1 LNLNFQSDIKMQ
13 GYFDELEKFS
23 LIPSPSPVIIKY
35 CGSAMLNQQH
45 RYALYCQLVF
55 LACQGGA
62 FILVH
67 GGGHQIT
74 EALKV
79 AGLKAKFHQGLRIT
93 DDATMKISEQVL
105 IHQVNPQIVKEIN
118 HCCSYYDRNDKSPI
132 GLDSRDILQSKP
144 LNPLLG
150 RVGKVARVNV
160 TKLTRA
166 LKTHSIL
173 VLPPVGSQNK
183 QSYNINADWA
193 AASVAIAIQAAKL
206 IYITDEDGILD
217 AKGKRIVTIGL
228 TKLKELQ
235 NDRTISAGMIPKT
248 QSIIAAIYK
257 GVKSVQIV
265 NGSTPYF
272 LYRALSDEKIG
283 ILVLKD

>member
-1 LNLNFQSDIKMQ
+1 MR
-13 GYFDELEKFS
+13 GYFDELEKLS
-23 LIPSPSPVIIKY
+23 LTSLPSPIVIKY
-35 CGSAMLNQQH
+35 GGSAMLNKQH
-45 RYALYCQLVF
+45 RYSLYCQLVF
-55 LACQGGA
+55 LACHGGA

-67 GGGHQIT
+67 GGGNQIT

-105 IHQVNPQIVKEIN
+105 IHQVNPQIVKELN
-118 HCCSYYDRNDKSPI
+118 HCCNYYDRNGKSPI

-150 RVGKVARVNV
+150 RVGKVTRVDV
-160 TKLTRA
+160 MELTRA
-166 LKTHSIL
+166 LKTHPIL
-173 VLPPVGSQNK
+173 VLPPIGSQNK

-193 AASVAIAIQAAKL
+193 AASVAIAMRAAKL

-217 AKGKRIVTIGL
+217 IKGERIVTIGL

-235 NDRTISAGMIPKT
+235 NDGTISAGMIPKT
-248 QSIIAAIYK
+248 QSIIEAVYK
-257 GVKSVQIV
+257 GVKNVQIV
-265 NGSTPYF
+265 NGATPYF

-283 ILVLKD
+283 TLVLRD